1 MGNCNSSKDDDSG
14 VALKELNNINNK
26 VQVITFAGPEAVVV
40 QSSELFQQPFSDP
53 VFFSTMNKNKELL
66 K

>member
-1 MGNCNSSKDDDSG
+1 M
-14 VALKELNNINNK
+14 KELNNINNK